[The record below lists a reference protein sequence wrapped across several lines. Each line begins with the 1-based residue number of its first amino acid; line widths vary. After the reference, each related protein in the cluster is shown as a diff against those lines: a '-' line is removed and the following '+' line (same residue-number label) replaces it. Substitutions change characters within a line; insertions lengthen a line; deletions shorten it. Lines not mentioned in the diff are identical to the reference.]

1 MSDISANNKRI
12 AKNTMLLYIRTFI
25 TMVVGLY
32 TSRVMLN
39 ALGVDNYGINNVV
52 GGIVSF
58 SALITGT
65 MAASSSRYLTYSLGE
80 GVLEK
85 MKNVFATVANVQIV
99 MGILAVIILEIV
111 GVWFLNTA
119 ADIPEGR
126 MYAANCV
133 LQCSIVS
140 TFVVLVSVPFNS
152 LIIAHEHM
160 DIYAYMSI
168 LEVAIKLGVCFLI
181 RNYGGDRLIL
191 FSILWTS
198 ASILTNI
205 IYAIFCFRKFEE
217 VKYQWRID
225 GKLFKEMAGY
235 SGWNLL
241 SNTTWMLNTQGV
253 NMLINIFFGVAF
265 NATRGIATTVNGAIQ
280 GFVSNFTTAFSPQI
294 TKSYAAG
301 NYDYCYSIVN
311 KGAKYTWYLMFI
323 FLVPVCIETD
333 TLLHLWLVE
342 VPPMVVLFV
351 QLSMFESLALQ
362 SSNTLLKL
370 IQATGNIKRYAID
383 VTIFTSLVFPLTW
396 VCYKF
401 GFPVWISY
409 PIFIIIYFSTIVLRF
424 KALSVLTT
432 YQWRAFITEVLIPC
446 LKVSILSWVIPLI
459 VVHFWSPSLLRF
471 FVLVP
476 GSVFSVILSIY
487 ILGLNDRERVWVKKY
502 IMKFINR
509 FHNA

>member
-1 MSDISANNKRI
+1 
-12 AKNTMLLYIRTFI
+12 MLLYIRTFI
-25 TMVVGLY
+25 TMAVGLY

-80 GVLEK
+80 GVLGK
-85 MKNVFATVANVQIV
+85 MKNVFSTVANVQII
-99 MGILAVIILEIV
+99 MGIIAIIVLEIV
-111 GVWFLNTA
+111 GVWFLNTT

-126 MYAANCV
+126 MYAANWV
-133 LQCSIVS
+133 LQCSIIS
-140 TFVVLVSVPFNS
+140 TFIALVSVPFNS
-152 LIIAHEHM
+152 LIIAHENM
-160 DIYAYMSI
+160 DVYAYMSV

-181 RNYGGDRLIL
+181 SGYAGDRLIL
-191 FSILWTS
+191 FSVLWTC
-198 ASILTNI
+198 ASILTSV
-205 IYAIFCFRKFEE
+205 IYAIFCFRKFDE
-217 VKYQWRID
+217 VKYEWRID
-225 GKLFKEMAGY
+225 RKLFKEMAGY

-265 NATRGIATTVNGAIQ
+265 NATRGIATTVNGAVQ

-323 FLVPVCIETD
+323 FLVPVCIEAE

-351 QLSMFESLALQ
+351 QFSMVESLALQ

-370 IQATGNIKRYAID
+370 IQTTGKIKRYAID

-396 VCYKF
+396 ICYKL
-401 GFPVWISY
+401 GSPIWISY
-409 PIFIIIYFSTIVLRF
+409 PIFIVIYFSLIVLRF
-424 KALSVLTT
+424 KALSALTT
-432 YQWRAFITEVLIPC
+432 YQWRTFMTEVLVPC
-446 LKVSILSWVIPLI
+446 LKVSIISLIVPLI
-459 VVHFWSPSLLRF
+459 ISYFWHPSLLRF

-476 GSVFSVILSIY
+476 GSVFSVVLSIY
-487 ILGLNDRERVWVKKY
+487 IFGLSDKERVWIKKY
-502 IMKFINR
+502 VLKYVSKYRNV
-509 FHNA
+509 

>member
-1 MSDISANNKRI
+1 MSDTSANNKRI
-12 AKNTMLLYIRTFI
+12 AKNTILLYIRTFI
-25 TMVVGLY
+25 TMAVGLY

-39 ALGVDNYGINNVV
+39 ALGVENYGINSVV

-85 MKNVFATVANVQIV
+85 LKNVFTTVANVQII
-99 MGILAVIILEIV
+99 MGIIAVVVLEIV

-126 MYAANCV
+126 MYAANWV

-140 TFVVLVSVPFNS
+140 TFVVLVTVPFNS
-152 LIIAHEHM
+152 LIIAHERM
-160 DIYAYMSI
+160 DVYAYMSI
-168 LEVAIKLGVCFLI
+168 VEVTVKLSVCFLI

-191 FSILWTS
+191 FSILWTC
-198 ASILTNI
+198 ASLLTSV
-205 IYAIFCFRKFEE
+205 IYVLFCFRKFEE

-225 GKLFKEMAGY
+225 KKMLKEMAGY

-265 NATRGIATTVNGAIQ
+265 NASRGIATTVNGAIQ

-294 TKSYAAG
+294 TKSYAAS
-301 NYDYCYSIVN
+301 NYEYCYSIVN
-311 KGAKYTWYLMFI
+311 KGAKYTWYLMFV

-351 QLSMFESLALQ
+351 RLSMFESLALQ
-362 SSNTLLKL
+362 ASNTLLKL
-370 IQATGNIKRYAID
+370 IQTTGYVKRYAIN

-396 VCYKF
+396 ICYKL
-401 GFPVWISY
+401 GSPIWVSY
-409 PIFIIIYFSTIVLRF
+409 PIFIIIYFSLIVFRF
-424 KALSVLTT
+424 KALSFLTT
-432 YQWRAFITEVLIPC
+432 YQWRTFITEVLIPC
-446 LKVSILSWVIPLI
+446 VKVSVLSLVVPLI
-459 VVHFWSPSLLRF
+459 MAYFWEPSLLRF
-471 FVLVP
+471 LILVP
-476 GSVFSVILSIY
+476 SSVFSVILSIY
-487 ILGLNDRERVWVKKY
+487 IVGLSSKERFLIKEY
-502 IMKFINR
+502 IMNIITKFR
-509 FHNA
+509 SK

>member
-1 MSDISANNKRI
+1 MSDTSANNKRI
-12 AKNTMLLYIRTFI
+12 AKNTILLYIRTFI

-65 MAASSSRYLTYSLGE
+65 MAASSSRYLTYSIGE

-85 MKNVFATVANVQIV
+85 MKNVFATITNVQIL
-99 MGILAVIILEIV
+99 MGIIAVVVLEIV
-111 GVWFLNTA
+111 GVWFLNTT

-126 MYAANCV
+126 MYAANRV

-140 TFVVLVSVPFNS
+140 TFVVLVFVPFNS

-160 DIYAYMSI
+160 GIYAYMSI
-168 LEVAIKLGVCFLI
+168 LEVVIKLGVCFLI

-191 FSILWTS
+191 FSVLWTC
-198 ASILTNI
+198 ASVLTNV

-225 GKLFKEMAGY
+225 RKLFKEMAGY

-351 QLSMFESLALQ
+351 QLSMFETLALQ

-370 IQATGNIKRYAID
+370 IQATGNMKRYAID
-383 VTIFTSLVFPLTW
+383 VTILTSLVFPLTW
-396 VCYKF
+396 ICYKL
-401 GFPVWISY
+401 GSPVWVSY
-409 PIFIIIYFSTIVLRF
+409 PIFIIIYFSTIVFRF
-424 KALSVLTT
+424 KALSDLTT
-432 YQWRAFITEVLIPC
+432 YQWRTFITEVLIPC
-446 LKVSILSWVIPLI
+446 FKVSILSWIVPLI
-459 VVHFWSPSLLRF
+459 ISHFWSPSLLRF

-476 GSVFSVILSIY
+476 TSVFSVILSIY
-487 ILGLNDRERVWVKKY
+487 IFGLSDKERILVKEY
-502 IMKFINR
+502 TMKFINK